1 MAASRFLMPS
11 VRVITV
17 CLALALTVGV
27 GAIAVS
33 AVHAQ
38 PRMNPPAAL
47 STSALVDSARL
58 LIAQKAF
65 PDAQALLETGI
76 QLFPKAAQ
84 IRYWLGI
91 TRYEQMDDDGAAKQ
105 FGEAMRLDR
114 KAPEA
119 YVGLGRVY
127 MRMKNR
133 MMDAH
138 DAFQDALKLDP
149 GNADAFYFLGLSYI
163 ETAKRD
169 PAAPLYI
176 MKARKAFQSTIASRP
191 QHPDAYYQLAL
202 TYEDRSRD
210 YETAMAI
217 FYRQLSVTPGHADA
231 LQHFGQC
238 CFLANRYQEGADL
251 LRQLVNLH
259 GEALPTAVQT
269 LMAQFDASYL
279 QSQKQFDKAEK
290 IYEEFIVALPDQ
302 EKALY
307 RDLSLVASSEE
318 ADAYQTASEAEKKT
332 LWLKYWALRDPD
344 PATVVNERLVE
355 HYRRVTYARQH
366 FSHSQYPW
374 DRRGTIYIR
383 YGDPDDLQHFVMRT
397 GEKSLA
403 NYQPTGNARIDAIRE
418 RNYLLRYR
426 LKVDT
431 GGEAWAPP
439 RGRQIQDPTAD
450 ERSTTR
456 ANRNSAVESF
466 LLAAGEE
473 TQGVAFI
480 AESWVYLVH
489 DLELFFVDQ
498 LGMGK
503 FDYPLGV
510 HETSMDESSVQDRFH
525 PQRLAAE
532 LIKKTPEAYAF
543 DYGGE
548 TLDFLYD
555 MVTYRSGRGDS
566 TDVEVSYVVPTRQLG
581 SVEDGQGLKTWFD
594 SHLVLRD
601 EDLRRVVNVAERIGP
616 IERPLTKTQKN
627 RVGVDLR
634 VASLELKAP
643 AGKFRSAVEV
653 RDTASQRV
661 GIFEQPFTVPDYR
674 GSVLMVSDIK
684 LALSVQPTGGSGPFT
699 RNGFHIEPNPARLY
713 QRSEPVYFYYELY
726 NLTQNPQGRTSYR
739 TELEITAKEHRGN
752 IIWRLLSSLG
762 KLINRSDTGQ
772 TIVMTFQDEGTETS
786 APRYTS
792 IGLEDTPAG
801 DYTVKLTVTDLL
813 SSQSVSKSKDFVVT
827 NDRSKAIEEAG
838 TPSGKEKKPVNGSA
852 KSP

>member
-1 MAASRFLMPS
+1 MAASHFHMPS
-11 VRVITV
+11 IRFIAAG
-17 CLALALTVGV
+17 LALALTFGIE
-27 GAIAVS
+27 GITVS
-33 AVHAQ
+33 SLHAQ
-38 PRMNPPAAL
+38 PRVGAPVAL
-47 STSALVDSARL
+47 STSALIDSALL
-58 LIAQKAF
+58 LIEQKDF
-65 PDAQALLETGI
+65 PAAQAVLETGVRF
-76 QLFPKAAQ
+76 FPKTAQ
-84 IRYWLGI
+84 MRYWLGI
-91 TRYEQMDDDGAAKQ
+91 TRYEQMDDEGAVKHFQA
-105 FGEAMRLDR
+105 AMYLDR
-114 KAPEA
+114 NAPEA
-119 YVGLGRVY
+119 HIGLGRVY

-133 MMDAH
+133 LMDAH

-149 GNADAFYFLGLSYI
+149 ANADTYYYAGLSYI

-169 PAAPLYI
+169 PAAPLYV
-176 MKARKAFQSTIASRP
+176 MKARKAFQNAIANRP

-202 TYEDRSRD
+202 TYEDRSKD

-217 FYRQLSVTPGHADA
+217 FYRQLSVNPGHADA

-251 LRQLVNLH
+251 LKQLVNLH
-259 GEALPTAVQT
+259 GTALPTAVQT
-269 LMAQFDASYL
+269 LMAQLDASNL
-279 QSQKQFDKAEK
+279 LAQKQYDKAEK
-290 IYEEFIVALPDQ
+290 VYETFIAGLPDQ

-307 RDLSLVASSEE
+307 RDLSLVASKEE
-318 ADAYQTASEAEKKT
+318 ADAYQTASDGEKGQ

-355 HYRRVTYARQH
+355 HYRRLTYARQH
-366 FSHSQYPW
+366 FSQAQHPW
-374 DRRGTIYIR
+374 DRRGAIYIR
-383 YGDPDDLQHFVMRT
+383 YGDPDDLQHFVMRA
-397 GEKSLA
+397 GEKSLS

-431 GGEAWAPP
+431 GGVPWGSPA
-439 RGRQIQDPTAD
+439 GRKIQDPVTD
-450 ERSTTR
+450 ERTSTST
-456 ANRNSAVESF
+456 NRSSVMESF

-473 TQGVAFI
+473 TQGMAFI
-480 AESWVYLVH
+480 AESWVYVTH

-503 FDYPLGV
+503 FDYPLGA

-525 PQRLAAE
+525 PQRLADE
-532 LIKKTPEAYAF
+532 LFKRTPEAYAF

-555 MVTYRSGRGDS
+555 MVTYRSDRGDS

-616 IERPLTKTQKN
+616 IERPLTKAQKN

-634 VASLELKAP
+634 VASMELKAP

-674 GSVLMVSDIK
+674 GSGLMVSDIK
-684 LALSVQPTGGSGPFT
+684 LALSVQATGGSGPFT
-699 RNGFHIEPNPARLY
+699 RRGFHIEPNPARLY
-713 QRSEPVYFYYELY
+713 QRPEPVYFYYELY
-726 NLTQNPQGRTSYR
+726 NLTLNPQGHTSYR
-739 TELEITAKEHRGN
+739 TELEITAKERQAN

-762 KLINRSDTGQ
+762 KLVNRSDTDQ
-772 TIVMTFQDEGTETS
+772 TIVMTFQDEGSETT

-813 SSQSVSKSKDFVVT
+813 SNQSVSKSKDFVVT
-827 NDRSKAIEEAG
+827 NDRSKAIEKEE
-838 TPSGKEKKPVNGSA
+838 TPPEKETMPVDGGS
-852 KSP
+852 K